1 MIYPY
6 SFFNNPFF
14 LREMKRK
21 NNNYQLP
28 QPSVYNNTCLDK
40 ESVISK
46 ENEDKE
52 IGNLP
57 VFEILGIKLYNDDFL
72 ILILLLFLYE
82 EDVHDQELFL
92 ALIMLLLS

>member
-21 NNNYQLP
+21 NNKYQLP
-28 QPSVYNNTCLDK
+28 QLSKYDNPSLDK
-40 ESVISK
+40 EPIIPK

-52 IGNLP
+52 IENLP
-57 VFEILGIKLYNDDFL
+57 VFEIFGIKLYNDDFL

-92 ALIMLLLS
+92 ALLMLLLS